1 MKVSR
6 IIVVSVLVSC
16 LYSCEASL
24 PTPYIH
30 SQEYLKVEGSE
41 YLQHRSPEDFPLGV
55 FISLHMPTS
64 YVFSSLEAV
73 DRWNEAV
80 GTEFLDA
87 RVAFIPPPDGNGI
100 YISSEDLS
108 RASWHVYMYGHA
120 QNVTGR
126 RGHIERSF
134 IALNTR
140 IPKEIQATVVMHEI
154 GHALGLAHDSEPGS
168 MMYPAI
174 NHLLCQYLEINDVEA
189 VRGQLEE
196 SGYHL

>member
-1 MKVSR
+1 
-6 IIVVSVLVSC
+6 
-16 LYSCEASL
+16 
-24 PTPYIH
+24 
-30 SQEYLKVEGSE
+30 
-41 YLQHRSPEDFPLGV
+41 
-55 FISLHMPTS
+55 
-64 YVFSSLEAV
+64 
-73 DRWNEAV
+73 
-80 GTEFLDA
+80 
-87 RVAFIPPPDGNGI
+87 
-100 YISSEDLS
+100 
-108 RASWHVYMYGHA
+108 
-120 QNVTGR
+120 
-126 RGHIERSF
+126 IERSF